1 MEFLNKLSHIF
12 FAYRGDQMFL
22 RKAKSKML
30 INTNFRWFL
39 TSLFCSVRYAGG
51 FLMYKWYFTDEW
63 FSSCQLILQFIFKS
77 TKPQTK
83 IFVLYA
89 CDFIIPNLLY
99 QTRGKNSKIST
110 VQNLWVAHSSV
121 NLLDIQRSCFSWY
134 IFLFLPM
141 VLWSVNNFYILDLQ
155 TESIL

>member
-89 CDFIIPNLLY
+89 CD
-99 QTRGKNSKIST
+99 ST

-121 NLLDIQRSCFSWY
+121 NFLDIQRSCFSWY